1 MVTLS
6 ACDKIHLHKSVRKEE
21 VVAKKRQKRKRQ
33 TEMSAAEAHIEEER
47 VTYETGAF

>member
-6 ACDKIHLHKSVRKEE
+6 ACDKIHLHKSVREEE

-33 TEMSAAEAHIEEER
+33 TEMSVAEARIEEER